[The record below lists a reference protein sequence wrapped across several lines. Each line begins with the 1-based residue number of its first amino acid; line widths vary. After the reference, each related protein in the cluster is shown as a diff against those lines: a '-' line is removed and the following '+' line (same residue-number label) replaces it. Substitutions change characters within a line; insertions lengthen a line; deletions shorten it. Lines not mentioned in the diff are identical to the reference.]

1 MQVQK
6 RRSIGEKVEELAQE
20 ARKKHEV
27 LESEISSTADAS
39 TVDLDLS
46 EDGVERLLVTG
57 SAPDDA
63 PCAICSVQAR
73 L

>member
-39 TVDLDLS
+39 TVDLS
-46 EDGVERLLVTG
+46 EDGVERLLVAG
-57 SAPDDA
+57 SSSDDVS
-63 PCAICSVQAR
+63 CAICSV
-73 L
+73 